1 MDWTL
6 PEIKHMPHTVKVSRV
21 IDAGGDPAELEVADN
36 NSFVVLAPTLAVREG
51 QSNPSVRCVIVRTQ
65 NTHPPTRLSI

>member
-6 PEIKHMPHTVKVSRV
+6 SEIKHMPHTANISRV
-21 IDAGGDPAELEVADN
+21 IAAGGDPAELEVAPN

-51 QSNPSVRCVIVRTQ
+51 QSNPSVRSVIVRTK
-65 NTHPPTRLSI
+65 